1 MSRAAFYCVADERYF
16 LGLVGMLNSLRLLGH
31 REPVY
36 VLDAGLTRDQRELLA
51 PHASV
56 VAGDRATAPWLAKT
70 LAPMRDPAEVMI
82 LIDAD
87 MIVTRSLAE
96 LIEEAAEGRVI
107 AFRNDR
113 PRFVAQWGE
122 LLELGTATPR
132 PYVSSGLVVLGGET
146 GSKVLRLLD
155 DRQRRVDMDRTL
167 LGRSEADYAFL
178 YPEQDVLNAI
188 LCTRVDPDRVDAL
201 ENRLAPNPP
210 FAGLR
215 LADEATLRCEYADGT
230 QPYALHHF
238 HRKPWLAPM
247 YHGLF
252 SRLLARLLLGPDVVL
267 RPPADRVPLR
277 MRRGP
282 IARVERAR
290 VDVVDVFRRYVLH
303 RTGTPL

>member
-1 MSRAAFYCVADERYF
+1 
-16 LGLVGMLNSLRLLGH
+16 
-31 REPVY
+31 
-36 VLDAGLTRDQRELLA
+36 
-51 PHASV
+51 
-56 VAGDRATAPWLAKT
+56 
-70 LAPMRDPAEVMI
+70 MRDPAEVMI

-96 LIEEAAEGRVI
+96 LIAEAAADRVI

-146 GSKVLRLLD
+146 GSEVLRLLD

-167 LGRSEADYAFL
+167 FGRNEADYPFL

-188 LCTRVDPDRVDAL
+188 LCTRVDADRVDAL

-230 QPYALHHF
+230 QPYVLHHF

-252 SRLLARLLLGPDVVL
+252 SRLLARLLLGPDVAL
-267 RPPADRVPLR
+267 RPPADQVPLR

-303 RTGTPL
+303 RTGTAL